1 MTALVVPFIC
11 NPLTSQPVTLS
22 RDSNEHLVL
31 ELADS
36 ADVSDVLEIDVLI
49 GLDTYWDLVTGK
61 VIRGRDGPTAVHTK
75 VGWVPSWSPES
86 HHEPN
91 HGLSTHLED

>member
-11 NPLTSQPVTLS
+11 NPLTSQLVTLS
-22 RDSNEHLVL
+22 RDSYEHLLGL

-61 VIRGRDGPTAVHTK
+61 VIRGRDGPTLFLILLVCLDLQSLWLRGVVH
-75 VGWVPSWSPES
+75 SC
-86 HHEPN
+86 
-91 HGLSTHLED
+91 